1 MNALNATEMSAS
13 KWLISCCMNFTCKF
27 FVRTCSGLG
36 EGVQEKEVRPSG
48 SLCRTKKLFVIA
60 PVSHEQ

>member
-36 EGVQEKEVRPSG
+36 EGVQEKEVRP
-48 SLCRTKKLFVIA
+48 
-60 PVSHEQ
+60 